1 MVKNKEIENIVKD
14 ELNSDDYFIVGI
26 QNKQDTI
33 KVIIDGY
40 KGIDLD
46 KCGEITRKLRSS
58 LGEKVDDYNIEVTSP
73 GLTSAFQVTDQYKK
87 NIGQKV
93 ETLLKTGEKIT
104 GKLQEVNPDNILI
117 EEKKRIKTDKNK
129 KKTVREEK
137 TIKFDDIKYTKLII
151 SFKN

>member
-1 MVKNKEIENIVKD
+1 MVKDRDIEDVVNDV
-14 ELNSDDYFIVGI
+14 LNSDDYFIVGI

-33 KVIIDGY
+33 KVIVDGY

-58 LGEKVDDYNIEVTSP
+58 FGEKVDDYNIEVTSP
-73 GLTSAFQVTDQYKK
+73 GLTSAFQVIEQYKK

-93 ETLLKTGEKIT
+93 EILLKTGEKIT
-104 GKLQEVNPDNILI
+104 GKLQEVNPESIFL

-137 TIKFDDIKYTKLII
+137 TIKFDEIKYTKLII
-151 SFKN
+151 SF

>member
-1 MVKNKEIENIVKD
+1 MVKDREIEKAVRD
-14 ELNSDDYFIVGI
+14 VLDSDNYFIVGI

-33 KVIIDGY
+33 KVIVDGY
-40 KGIDLD
+40 KGIDLE
-46 KCGEITRKLRSS
+46 KCSEITRNLRSS
-58 LGEKVDDYNIEVTSP
+58 FGEKVDDYNIEVTSP
-73 GLTSAFQVTDQYKK
+73 GLTSPFQVIEQYKK

-104 GKLQEVNPDNILI
+104 GKLQEVNPDSILL

-137 TIKFDDIKYTKLII
+137 TIKFDEIKYTKLII
-151 SFKN
+151 SF

>member
-33 KVIIDGY
+33 KVIVDGY

>member
-1 MVKNKEIENIVKD
+1 MVKDREIEKAVRD
-14 ELNSDDYFIVGI
+14 VLDSDNYFIVGI

-33 KVIIDGY
+33 KVIVDGY
-40 KGIDLD
+40 KGIDLE
-46 KCGEITRKLRSS
+46 KCGEITRNLRSS
-58 LGEKVDDYNIEVTSP
+58 FGEKVDDYNIEVTSP
-73 GLTSAFQVTDQYKK
+73 GLTSPFQVIEQYKK

-104 GKLQEVNPDNILI
+104 GKLQEVNPDSILL

-137 TIKFDDIKYTKLII
+137 TIKFDEIKYTKLII
-151 SFKN
+151 SF

>member
-33 KVIIDGY
+33 KVIVDGY

-46 KCGEITRKLRSS
+46 KCGEITKKLRSS